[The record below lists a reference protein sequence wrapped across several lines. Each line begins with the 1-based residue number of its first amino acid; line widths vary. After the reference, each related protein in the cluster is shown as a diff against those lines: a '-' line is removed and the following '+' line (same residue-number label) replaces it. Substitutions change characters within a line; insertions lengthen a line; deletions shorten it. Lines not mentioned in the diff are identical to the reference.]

1 MKKCGTCGEV
11 KPLDM
16 FFNMSASKD
25 GKGYR
30 CKPCDTLARKKWQK
44 DNPEKSSYSARNRR
58 LKFVYGIDVPIY
70 EDMLEKQGGLCA
82 ICGCS
87 ENRTAGERKDW
98 NFAVDHNHNTGK
110 VRGLLCNTCN
120 RGLGMLGDTIER
132 LENALAYLKK
142 ND

>member
-1 MKKCGTCGEV
+1 MKKCTVCGEE
-11 KPLDM
+11 KPFDM
-16 FFNMSASKD
+16 FHKMSTSKD

-30 CKPCDTLARKKWQK
+30 CKACDYKARKKWTE
-44 DNPEKSSYSARNRR
+44 DNPERSSYSARNRT
-58 LKFVYGIDVPIY
+58 LKYHYGIDIPTY
-70 EDMLEKQGGLCA
+70 EDMFFSQNGACA
-82 ICGCS
+82 ICGCT
-87 ENRTAGERKDW
+87 ENNTTGKRKNW

-132 LENALAYLKK
+132 LEKALAYLKK